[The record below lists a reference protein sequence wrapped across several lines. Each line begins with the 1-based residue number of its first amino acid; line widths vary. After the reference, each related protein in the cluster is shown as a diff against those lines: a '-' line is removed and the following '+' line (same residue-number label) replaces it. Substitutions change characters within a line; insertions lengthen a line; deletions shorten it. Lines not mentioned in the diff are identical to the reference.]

1 MAKLSNIDPEL
12 RNISDK
18 RTQKETPRL
27 SHLWKEKMAVR
38 KSAVLAQGASGLR
51 APTNAYTVK
60 WDNPDLPKGVDVTV
74 RHFATMDE
82 AVEYGRHIAKTVDL
96 RREADDGLAIRTGYN
111 PKPEPSSVVPVVIET
126 QFGLRE
132 LTEQDVWPERYQPD
146 AFAKNKKKITPDL
159 DKVRGI

>member
-1 MAKLSNIDPEL
+1 MAKLSQIDPEL
-12 RNISDK
+12 RNLVDK
-18 RTQKETPRL
+18 RTQKETPKL

-38 KSAVLAQGASGLR
+38 RTQVIGQKTGLK

-60 WDNPDLPKGVDVTV
+60 WDNPDLPKGTDVTV
-74 RHFATMDE
+74 KHFSTMDE
-82 AVEYGRHIAKTVDL
+82 ALEYGRHIAKTVDL
-96 RREADDGLAIRTGYN
+96 RREADHGLAVRTGYN

-146 AFAKNKKKITPDL
+146 AFVKNKKKITPDL
-159 DKVRGI
+159 DKIRGL